1 MAFSIGAP
9 VRLVVRAATHVNPKA
24 TKHHTKSRPKKVRA
38 EYPATSSLS
47 HWDSIQRAA
56 LNPETDARRESARG
70 IRGLGPGSAPSTRES
85 FAAVAPR
92 RTASRPGSQNR
103 ALGPN
108 KPAE

>member
-70 IRGLGPGSAPSTRES
+70 IRGRDPDLRLPRANHFPASYRG
-85 FAAVAPR
+85 VPR
-92 RTASRPGSQNR
+92 RVPALRTAR
-103 ALGPN
+103 
-108 KPAE
+108 

>member
-38 EYPATSSLS
+38 EYPRPLHFHTGILS
-47 HWDSIQRAA
+47 KETA

-70 IRGLGPGSAPSTRES
+70 IRGRDPDLRLPRANHSLQSHRG
-85 FAAVAPR
+85 VPR
-92 RTASRPGSQNR
+92 RVPALRTAR
-103 ALGPN
+103 
-108 KPAE
+108 

>member
-56 LNPETDARRESARG
+56 LNPETDARRQARAG
-70 IRGLGPGSAPSTRES
+70 FVDGTRICAFHARIIRCS
-85 FAAVAPR
+85 
-92 RTASRPGSQNR
+92 RTAAYRVASRLSEPR
-103 ALGPN
+103 VRPN

>member
-47 HWDSIQRAA
+47 HWDSIQRAP

-70 IRGLGPGSAPSTRES
+70 IRGRDPDLHLPRANHSPASYRG
-85 FAAVAPR
+85 VPR
-92 RTASRPGSQNR
+92 RVPALTTAR
-103 ALGPN
+103 
-108 KPAE
+108 

>member
-56 LNPETDARRESARG
+56 LNPETDARRKSARG
-70 IRGLGPGSAPSTRES
+70 IRGRDPDLRLSRADHSLQSHRG
-85 FAAVAPR
+85 VPR
-92 RTASRPGSQNR
+92 RVPALTTAR
-103 ALGPN
+103 
-108 KPAE
+108 

>member
-47 HWDSIQRAA
+47 HWDSIQRATA

-70 IRGLGPGSAPSTRES
+70 IRERDPDLRLPRANHSPPSYRG
-85 FAAVAPR
+85 VPR
-92 RTASRPGSQNR
+92 RVPALRTAR
-103 ALGPN
+103 
-108 KPAE
+108 

>member
-47 HWDSIQRAA
+47 HWDSILSKETA

-70 IRGLGPGSAPSTRES
+70 IRGRDPDLRLPRANHSPTSYRG
-85 FAAVAPR
+85 VPR
-92 RTASRPGSQNR
+92 RVPALRTAR
-103 ALGPN
+103 
-108 KPAE
+108 

>member
-47 HWDSIQRAA
+47 HWDSIQRATA

-70 IRGLGPGSAPSTRES
+70 IRGRDPDLRLPRANHSPASYRG
-85 FAAVAPR
+85 VPR
-92 RTASRPGSQNR
+92 RVPALTTAR
-103 ALGPN
+103 
-108 KPAE
+108 